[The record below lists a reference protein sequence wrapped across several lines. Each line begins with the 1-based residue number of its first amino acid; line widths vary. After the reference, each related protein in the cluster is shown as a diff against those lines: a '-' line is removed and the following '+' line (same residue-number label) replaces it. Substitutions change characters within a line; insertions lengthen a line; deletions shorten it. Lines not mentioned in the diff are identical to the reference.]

1 MTELS
6 SNCLPSQLPGVVT
19 TRHGTLQS
27 IPFPSGGK
35 RSSNAS
41 FIVIS
46 NVKSCRSPNLCI
58 CINGFESEG
67 FVHKSF
73 VSRECSE
80 QSRIH
85 IENKTLEYFAL
96 LKEYIS
102 SVTSIKNL
110 ILELE
115 SFSEDQ
121 CNAEMTD
128 DESMYECDLSKVLNI
143 LERYRSDMKHMKSL
157 EMRFKSFLKSEML
170 FLSHTIGLTL
180 RGFTKFVLSVEHQVI
195 QSVYMILNREIK
207 NLLHYSVNELCNKSS
222 KWNENCIHI
231 CQLARK
237 FEKLAKETTTE
248 VEKWSNSWKDRVVVS
263 VSKRGG
269 IRSQSPLLYL
279 KKLSQP
285 HLLDYIKTW
294 LQMRNLDDHVSEF
307 IDIRSLRIA
316 NHCIRS
322 FYLLVFKGERFYQPA
337 KSEQE
342 ENYPDLLPK
351 EKNEEI
357 PKTAKKNL
365 AISLKT
371 FRSKFFQDLWEC
383 VHKEE
388 SLISVFI
395 TAHLNSNCSPSRNRS
410 VNKVGNFGTYKAE
423 VSADLTKEPESQNA
437 MPILVD
443 SEKSHAVQKK
453 VHWDDMMNQSASRE
467 AINSHMDSLWI
478 SLSKNFISQ
487 LSHHYSYADSVNQD
501 WDFSLATLDPERASM
516 VLSCL
521 SVKKLRSD
529 SGKLFPC
536 LDLCHIDLSHLKE
549 N

>member
-19 TRHGTLQS
+19 TRHGTLQG
-27 IPFPSGGK
+27 IPFASGRK

-41 FIVIS
+41 FSVIS

-67 FVHKSF
+67 FVHKFF

-80 QSRIH
+80 HSRVH

-121 CNAEMTD
+121 CNAEATE
-128 DESMYECDLSKVLNI
+128 DENMYECDLSKVLNI
-143 LERYRSDMKHMKSL
+143 LERYRSDMKHMKNL

-180 RGFTKFVLSVEHQVI
+180 RGFTKFIVSVEHQVI

-207 NLLHYSVNELCNKSS
+207 NLICYSVDELCNKSS
-222 KWNENCIHI
+222 KWNEHCIHI
-231 CQLARK
+231 FQLAGK
-237 FEKLAKETTTE
+237 FEKLAKEATTE
-248 VEKWSNSWKDRVVVS
+248 VEKWSNSWRDRVVVS

-269 IRSQSPLLYL
+269 IRSQLPLLYL

-285 HLLDYIKTW
+285 HLLEYIKIW
-294 LQMRNLDDHVSEF
+294 LQMRNLDHHVSEF
-307 IDIRSLRIA
+307 IYIRSLRIA

-322 FYLLVFKGERFYQPA
+322 FYLLVFKGERFYQPV
-337 KSEQE
+337 KSEKDG
-342 ENYPDLLPK
+342 NDPDLLPK
-351 EKNEEI
+351 EENEEI
-357 PKTAKKNL
+357 PKTAKKNF

-395 TAHLNSNCSPSRNRS
+395 TTLLNSNSSPSRNRS
-410 VNKVGNFGTYKAE
+410 VNKVGDFGKHKTE
-423 VSADLTKEPESQNA
+423 VTADSTKESESPNA
-437 MPILVD
+437 VPILAD
-443 SEKSHAVQKK
+443 SKKSHVVQKK
-453 VHWDDMMNQSASRE
+453 VHWDDMVSQSASRE
-467 AINSHMDSLWI
+467 AINSHVDSLWV
-478 SLSKNFISQ
+478 SLARCFINQ
-487 LSHHYSYADSVNQD
+487 LSHHYSYADAVNQN
-501 WDFSLATLDPERASM
+501 WDFSLATMDPERASI

-536 LDLCHIDLSHLKE
+536 LDLCHIDLSNWKE